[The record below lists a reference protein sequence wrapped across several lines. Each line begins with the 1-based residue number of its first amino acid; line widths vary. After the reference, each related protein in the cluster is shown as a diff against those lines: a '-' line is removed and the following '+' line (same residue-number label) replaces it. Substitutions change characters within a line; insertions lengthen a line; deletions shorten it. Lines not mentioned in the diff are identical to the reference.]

1 VPRVATETTRQIIQE
16 APEIEAYRLGLLGS
30 VSQFINENLGRMPP
44 PPVTPPSYQVA
55 GLTPLQQEAA
65 VMARQGIGSYQ
76 PYMQAGLDA
85 MRPWTPCAVVRHT
98 RSNTVLG
105 VLEKR

>member
-1 VPRVATETTRQIIQE
+1 VATDTQIQIIRE
-16 APEIEAYRLGLLGS
+16 DPRIEDYRLGLLSS

-44 PPVTPPSYQVA
+44 PAVTPPSYQVA

-85 MRPWTPCAVVRHT
+85 MRRGEAYAEQYGFGG
-98 RSNTVLG
+98 LG
-105 VLEKR
+105 EA